1 MGEFVASIQE
11 RIRDEEAAL
20 RRATEGGDD
29 YLVEVHTGELED
41 LRRLASEHGIASAAE
56 PAAAEGVEL
65 A

>member
-1 MGEFVASIQE
+1 MGEFVASIRE

-41 LRRLASEHGIASAAE
+41 LRRLASEHGIPSAPE
-56 PAAAEGVEL
+56 PDAPGATEL